1 MADKTKRPVIGLLV
15 SGITEHFIVS
25 ICKGVMHAAK
35 AADVDLV
42 VLPGKYI
49 DRDLSSNKEIR
60 YEYQYNTVFDY
71 ASADTLDAVIV
82 AADVI
87 GCFASKKRTGQMLE
101 KYSGMPCVLIAS
113 KFPGYVSVNSDNYE
127 GIRQAMEYL
136 IQNKNCTRFGMIG
149 GPDDNT
155 DARERKEAFLRIL
168 QNNKLSFHPENFV
181 IGDLSRQST
190 KAAAKLL
197 DQNPDIQAVFC
208 VNDDVAITLY
218 EEMERR
224 GLVPGRDI
232 FVFGYDNSAAA
243 SKVSPTLSSVQT
255 NKNELGEKALQTV
268 LKMLRGEPVESQ
280 TLPGHFI
287 MRESIGGKRTHLDI
301 SGDEYEGM
309 IASYV
314 DSVFYNSR
322 LEESDASAAS
332 RRKFE
337 ELLHQLFSL
346 MNVSETN
353 ASETNTSEM
362 KASEKGVQLHETYYE
377 KYADI
382 MECAKHIRLEDADVD
397 NLLAV
402 YEELCTYI
410 CHKHKNVQEKY
421 EIRQL
426 FEILYRRMV
435 RDMNYQLGKN
445 QDRQERDN
453 YSLKLFVSET
463 MQFERGSDQSYTK
476 LISDIGFLGI
486 TEAGVYVFEKPM
498 TYLEKDQFVRP
509 EVLYRKAILKNKEV
523 RAVPAAE
530 QRVKVQDLFHL
541 ESLSGERFCV
551 VCLPIFSNELLYGML
566 ICNLSQQLFENGEF
580 LVNQI
585 GSAAKMIDLLRFNEK
600 IQQKLEESLAM
611 LRENN
616 IKLDTISKSDP
627 LTGIM
632 NRRGFYAA
640 AEGEI
645 ARFRAEK
652 KNILFAYIDMN
663 NLKIIN
669 DRYGHEEGDF
679 SLKLIGRILADTV
692 QGRGIAGRIGGD
704 EYACV
709 IGCESTDARA
719 NVDVSVNVD
728 ACENAASS
736 ENIDSCASA
745 FVRQITE
752 SFAAFNASSDKAYNI
767 TVSVGTYVMP
777 CNSTEHLSL
786 SDALSHADESLYEAK
801 KHRVKEVAK

>member
-49 DRDLSSNKEIR
+49 DRDLLSNKEIR

-87 GCFASKKRTGQMLE
+87 GCFASKMRIGQMLE

-155 DARERKEAFLRIL
+155 DARERKEAFLQIL
-168 QNNKLSFHPENFV
+168 QNNKLLFHPENFV
-181 IGDLSRQST
+181 VGDLSRQNT

-218 EEMERR
+218 EEMKKRD
-224 GLVPGRDI
+224 LVPGRDI

-332 RRKFE
+332 RKQFE
-337 ELLHQLFSL
+337 QLLHKLLSLMELLENDAQ
-346 MNVSETN
+346 
-353 ASETNTSEM
+353 
-362 KASEKGVQLHETYYE
+362 QHEAYYE

-382 MECAKHIRLEDADVD
+382 MECAKQIRLEDADVD

-410 CHKHKNVQEKY
+410 CHTHKNVQEKY

-486 TEAGVYVFEKPM
+486 TEAGVYVFDKPM

-530 QRVKVQDLFHL
+530 QRVKVQELFHL
-541 ESLSGERFCV
+541 EGLSGERFSV

-640 AEGEI
+640 AEGRI
-645 ARFRAEK
+645 AQFRVEK
-652 KNILFAYIDMN
+652 KNVLFAYIDMN

-679 SLKLIGRILADTV
+679 SLKLIGQILADTV

-709 IGCESTDARA
+709 VGCENADGGA
-719 NVDVSVNVD
+719 NVDD
-728 ACENAASS
+728 RENATSC
-736 ENIDSCASA
+736 ENIDRSARA

-752 SFAAFNASSDKAYNI
+752 AFAAFNASSDKAYNI
-767 TVSVGTYVMP
+767 TVSVGTYVMSSSD
-777 CNSTEHLSL
+777 NEHLSL

>member
-1 MADKTKRPVIGLLV
+1 MAEQTKRPVIGLLV
-15 SGITEHFIVS
+15 SGITEHFIIS

-35 AADVDLV
+35 EADVNLV

-60 YEYQYNTVFDY
+60 YEYQYNTLFDY
-71 ASADTLDAVIV
+71 ASVDTLDAVIV

-87 GCFASKKRTGQMLE
+87 GCFASKQRIGQLLE
-101 KYSGMPCVLIAS
+101 RYHGMPCVLIAS

-127 GIRQAMEYL
+127 GIREAMEYL
-136 IQNKNCTRFGMIG
+136 IQNKKCTRFGMIG

-155 DARERKEAFLRIL
+155 DARERKESFLQIL
-168 QNNKLSFHPENFV
+168 RNNKLSFYPENFV
-181 IGDLSRQST
+181 VGDLSRRNT
-190 KAAAKLL
+190 EAASIFL

-218 EEMERR
+218 EEMNRR

-255 NKNELGEKALQTV
+255 NKNELGKTALQLV
-268 LKMLRGEPVESQ
+268 LKMLNGETVESQ
-280 TLPGHFI
+280 TLPGKFI
-287 MRESIGGKRTHLDI
+287 VRESIGGKRTHLDL
-301 SGDEYEGM
+301 SSDEYEGM

-322 LEESDASAAS
+322 IEESDAPAAS
-332 RRKFE
+332 RKKFE
-337 ELLHQLFSL
+337 EVLRQLFSL
-346 MNVSETN
+346 MNESEMN
-353 ASETNTSEM
+353 ASEMNESEVKASEM
-362 KASEKGVQLHETYYE
+362 KASEKGVQVYETHYE
-377 KYADI
+377 KYAAI
-382 MECAKHIRLEDADVD
+382 MDCAKQIQLEDADVD

-435 RDMNYQLGKN
+435 RDMNYQFGKN

-498 TYLEKDQFVRP
+498 TYLEKDEFVRP
-509 EVLYRKAILKNKEV
+509 DVLYRKAILKKKEV

-530 QRVKVQDLFHL
+530 QRVKIQELFDF
-541 ESLSGERFCV
+541 ESLSGGCFRI
-551 VCLPIFSNELLYGML
+551 VCLPIFSNELLYGVL
-566 ICNLSQQLFENGEF
+566 LCNLSQQLFENGEF
-580 LVNQI
+580 FVNQI

-600 IQQKLEESLAM
+600 IQQKLEESLVM

-616 IKLDTISKSDP
+616 IKLDNISKSDP

-645 ARFRAEK
+645 ARFQAEK
-652 KNILFAYIDMN
+652 KDVLFAYIDMN

-679 SLKLIGRILADTV
+679 SLKRIGQILADAV
-692 QGRGIAGRIGGD
+692 HGRGIAGRIGGD

-709 IGCESTDARA
+709 IGCERTEVGERT
-719 NVDVSVNVD
+719 VG
-728 ACENAASS
+728 CENIASC
-736 ENIDSCASA
+736 DRA
-745 FVRQITE
+745 FVHQITE
-752 SFAAFNASSDKAYNI
+752 AFAAFNASSDKAYNI
-767 TVSVGTYVMP
+767 TVSVGTYVML
-777 CNSTEHLSL
+777 CNDTEHVSL

>member
-87 GCFASKKRTGQMLE
+87 GCFASKTRIGQMLE
-101 KYSGMPCVLIAS
+101 TYSGMPCVLIAS

-155 DARERKEAFLRIL
+155 DARERKEAFLQIL
-168 QNNKLSFHPENFV
+168 QNNKLSFHSENFV
-181 IGDLSRQST
+181 VGDLSRQNT

-218 EEMERR
+218 EEMKKRN
-224 GLVPGRDI
+224 LVPGRDI

-332 RRKFE
+332 RKQFE
-337 ELLHQLFSL
+337 QLLHKLLSL
-346 MNVSETN
+346 MDLPEND
-353 ASETNTSEM
+353 A
-362 KASEKGVQLHETYYE
+362 QLHEAYYE

-410 CHKHKNVQEKY
+410 CHAHKNVQEKY

-486 TEAGVYVFEKPM
+486 TEAGVYVFDKPM

-541 ESLSGERFCV
+541 EGLSKERFSV

-640 AEGEI
+640 AEGKI
-645 ARFRAEK
+645 AQFRAEK
-652 KNILFAYIDMN
+652 KNVLFAYIDMN

-679 SLKLIGRILADTV
+679 SLKLIGQILANAV

-709 IGCESTDARA
+709 IGCENTDGC
-719 NVDVSVNVD
+719 DK
-728 ACENAASS
+728 
-736 ENIDSCASA
+736 A
-745 FVRQITE
+745 FVYQITE

-767 TVSVGTYVMP
+767 TVSVGTYVMSSSD
-777 CNSTEHLSL
+777 NEHLSL

>member
-1 MADKTKRPVIGLLV
+1 MTDKTKRPVIGLLV
-15 SGITEHFIVS
+15 SGITEHFIIS

-35 AADVDLV
+35 QADVNLV

-60 YEYQYNTVFDY
+60 YEYQYNTLFDY
-71 ASADTLDAVIV
+71 ASTDTLDAVIV

-87 GCFASKKRTGQMLE
+87 GCFAGKKRIGQLLE
-101 KYSGMPCVLIAS
+101 KYNGMPCVLVAS

-127 GIRQAMEYL
+127 GIREAMEYL
-136 IQNKNCTRFGMIG
+136 IQNKKCTKFGMIG

-155 DARERKEAFLRIL
+155 DARERKEAFFQIL
-168 QNNKLSFHPENFV
+168 QDNKLAFRPENYV
-181 IGDLSRQST
+181 IGDLSRRNT
-190 KAAAKLL
+190 KAAATFL

-208 VNDDVAITLY
+208 VNDDVAINLY
-218 EEMERR
+218 EEMDKR
-224 GLVPGRDI
+224 GIVPGRDI

-255 NKNELGEKALQTV
+255 NKNELGEKALQTI
-268 LKMLRGEPVESQ
+268 LKMLRGENVESQ
-280 TLPGHFI
+280 TLPGRFV
-287 MRESIGGKRTHLDI
+287 MRESIGGKRTHLDL
-301 SGDEYEGM
+301 SGDEYEGL

-314 DSVFYNSR
+314 DSVFYSSR
-322 LEESDASAAS
+322 LEESNASAAS

-346 MNVSETN
+346 MDVE
-353 ASETNTSEM
+353 
-362 KASEKGVQLHETYYE
+362 EKGVQLYETC
-377 KYADI
+377 ADI
-382 MECAKHIRLEDADVD
+382 MECAKQIHLEDADVD
-397 NLLAV
+397 NLLVV
-402 YEELCTYI
+402 YEELCTYL
-410 CHKHKNVQEKY
+410 CHSHKDIQEKY

-445 QDRQERDN
+445 QDRQEKDN
-453 YSLKLFVSET
+453 YLLKLFVSNT
-463 MQFERGSDQSYTK
+463 MQFEKGIDQSYTK
-476 LISDIGFLGI
+476 LISDVGFLGI
-486 TEAGVYVFEKPM
+486 TDAGVYVFEKPM

-509 EVLYRKAILKNKEV
+509 DLLYRKAILKNKEV

-530 QRVKVQDLFHL
+530 QRVKIQDLFDL
-541 ESLSGERFCV
+541 ESLSGGRFSV
-551 VCLPIFSNELLYGML
+551 VCLPMFSNEMLYGVL
-566 ICNLSQQLFENGEF
+566 ICNLSQQLFDNGEF
-580 LVNQI
+580 FVNQI

-632 NRRGFYAA
+632 NRRGFYVA
-640 AEGEI
+640 AEIEI
-645 ARFRAEK
+645 RRFQNEK
-652 KNILFAYIDMN
+652 KNVLFAYIDMN

-669 DRYGHEEGDF
+669 NRYGHEEGDF
-679 SLKLIGRILADTV
+679 SLKLIGQILAETTK
-692 QGRGIAGRIGGD
+692 GRGIVGRIGGD

-709 IGCESTDARA
+709 IGCESEADCK
-719 NVDVSVNVD
+719 NI
-728 ACENAASS
+728 ACCEST
-736 ENIDSCASA
+736 
-745 FVRQITE
+745 FVQQITE
-752 SFAAFNASSDKAYNI
+752 AFAAFNAVSDKAYNV
-767 TVSVGTYVMP
+767 TVSVGTYVM
-777 CNSTEHLSL
+777 TYKEHLSL

-801 KHRVKEVAK
+801 KNRVKEVAK